1 MYREKMQKRIEEAV
15 MESYDSMYRI
25 AMVCIGSETDAVHI
39 VRESAYKAIRDA
51 AKVKNERYIDT
62 WLCQILVNKV
72 MEYLNKN
79 QRGISL
85 EALFD
90 VRERGQEDMNRDI
103 SIERML
109 EALSARQRI
118 VVILHFLE
126 NKKIQEIAVILN
138 ANVSTVNSLLYRS
151 LKKLG
156 IEMMEGEL
164 QYGG

>member
-25 AMVCIGSETDAVHI
+25 AMASTGSEADAVHI
-39 VRESAYKAIRDA
+39 VRESAYNATRDA

-62 WLCQILVNKV
+62 WLYQILINMV

-90 VRERGQEDMNRDI
+90 VRERGQEDVDWDI
-103 SIERML
+103 NIEKML
-109 EALSARQRI
+109 EALSARERI
-118 VVILHFLE
+118 VVILHLLE

-138 ANVSTVNSLLYRS
+138 ANVSTVNALLYRS

-156 IEMMEGEL
+156 IERMEGEL

>member
-15 MESYDSMYRI
+15 MESCDSMYRI
-25 AMVCIGSETDAVHI
+25 AMTCTGSEADAVHI

-62 WLCQILVNKV
+62 WLCQILINMV

-90 VRERGQEDMNRDI
+90 VRERGQEDINPDVSM
-103 SIERML
+103 ERML
-109 EALSARQRI
+109 EALSARERI

-126 NKKIQEIAVILN
+126 NKRIEEIAVILN
-138 ANVSTVNSLLYRS
+138 ANISTVNALLYRS